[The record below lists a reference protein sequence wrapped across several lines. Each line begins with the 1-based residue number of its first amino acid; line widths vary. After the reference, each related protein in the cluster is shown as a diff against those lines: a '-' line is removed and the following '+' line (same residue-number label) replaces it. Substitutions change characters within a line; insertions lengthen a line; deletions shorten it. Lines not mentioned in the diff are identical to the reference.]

1 LPRRVPQ
8 LAKLSRPRLYDAV
21 PRQRLF
27 KLLDDKRQHPAIWVC
42 GPPGAGKTT
51 LVGTYLEDRGIDG
64 IWYQLDTGDREVTSF
79 FYYLSRAVLPF
90 LGKRKSLPV
99 LAPEQ
104 LQNIEVFARRYF
116 RELWDVLP
124 RGCAIVLDNFQ
135 DVSDSADLL
144 AIADVLISEVPDARH
159 LLIISRN
166 DPPQAL
172 LPQVARRQIAQIG
185 WEALRLTKEETA
197 SILSTRSCT
206 DETAETV
213 FERSGGWVAG
223 VVLMREHQQTK
234 PMSADHKDAPES
246 AVFDYFAAQ
255 IFAQQDEETRR
266 VMQCV
271 GYLPYFTEDMAR
283 ELSGSSNAASVID
296 RLYQGQIFINRR
308 EGGEYQFHALLRAF
322 LVSRA
327 RESLTAT
334 ELARL
339 QCRSA
344 ELMVQAG
351 ELDAA
356 FTLYRGAGEL
366 QGTRRLVTTVAESLI
381 RQGRWELLGSWL
393 NTLGDQEADIDPWL
407 TFWRGIVEMATDAA
421 RARST
426 FELAYARFHK
436 IGNRTGELEAVSR
449 ILDTY
454 FLVWDTVAEMDPW
467 IEVAEELV
475 RDDRPASDQAFARA
489 YSGLLIALLYR
500 HPHNPLLQVGA
511 EWVAKHYE
519 RERDPTQR
527 LRMAVFLLH
536 FYDLMGEFEK
546 ATRVLQTYEPLLSTP
561 EVAPLTRSVGWMRRA
576 HHFAMTGDTAA
587 SLSASDKAVRI
598 CQENGLPD
606 SYLGLL
612 AVSVAHTNLVAGRVA
627 EAEASLER
635 ARSIVSSAQRMITV
649 YFHWAEF
656 WCAVLKKD
664 AVKQRALW
672 DSFERL
678 PMIGVPFNTAYNQPV
693 IHYLVQ
699 SDQVDL
705 ARTRIDRWRP
715 MVSGMRSPYVEFNMD
730 LMEASVATGE
740 RRTEE
745 AIRLLQRAFRSGAE
759 RGFENTLAWV
769 PEMMAPLCALA
780 LEHGIEVDYVR
791 HLIRARGLR
800 SPEPTQE
807 NWPWPVKIHAFGR
820 FAVAVDGKPVTFQGR
835 PQHRTLELL
844 KAIVALEA
852 ESVSVAQVTNALWPD
867 SDGDA
872 AHRAFAVALHRLR
885 KLLGDERAIRLSDGT
900 LSVDRSICWVDV
912 LALDERVTA
921 IENVGQCQ
929 DPQQA
934 VRQLFDL
941 YRGHLLG
948 DDEAQ
953 WVSPYRERLRTRF
966 MRTVNKLGAQLEQLG
981 KWPEVIEVYQR
992 VIELDPLAEHGYRR
1006 LMAALQHQG
1015 RHAEAMDVF
1024 RRCRDMLSIILG
1036 IAPSP
1041 ETQRLFESVQDA
1053 AASARPAD
1061 PDRAIRSGQR

>member
-1 LPRRVPQ
+1 MATKHRSQ

-21 PRQRLF
+21 PRERLF
-27 KLLDDKRQHPAIWVC
+27 SLLDDKRKHPAIWVC

-51 LVGTYLEDRGIDG
+51 LVGTYLEARKIDG
-64 IWYQLDTGDREVTSF
+64 LWYQLDAGDREVTSF
-79 FYYLSRAVLPF
+79 FYYLSQAVAPF
-90 LGKRKSLPV
+90 LGKRKPLPV

-104 LQNIEVFARRYF
+104 LHSLGTCARRYF

-124 RGCAIVLDNFQ
+124 GGCAMVLDNFQ
-135 DVSDSADLL
+135 NVSDSADVL
-144 AIADVLISEVPDARH
+144 AITDVLISEVPESRH
-159 LLIISRN
+159 VLIVSRN
-166 DPPQAL
+166 DPPPIF
-172 LPQVARRQIAQIG
+172 LPLVARRQIAQIG
-185 WEALRLTKEETA
+185 WEALRLTREETA
-197 SILSTRSCT
+197 SILSARLSQGEAV
-206 DETAETV
+206 DLV

-223 VVLMREHQQTK
+223 VVLMREHQAK
-234 PMSADHKDAPES
+234 LMAAGPKDTPES

-255 IFAQQDEETRR
+255 ILAQQSEETRR
-266 VMQCV
+266 VMQAV
-271 GYLPYFTEDMAR
+271 AFLPYFTEESAR
-283 ELSGSSNAASVID
+283 ELSGSLSAGKVID
-296 RLYQGQIFINRR
+296 RLYQGQIFTSRR

-322 LVSRA
+322 LVNRA
-327 RESLTAT
+327 RESLAET

-351 ELDAA
+351 ELEAA
-356 FTLYRGAGEL
+356 FDLYQDADEAQGA
-366 QGTRRLVTTVAESLI
+366 RRLVTTAAETLI
-381 RQGRWELLGSWL
+381 SQGRWELLGSWL
-393 NTLGDQEADIDPWL
+393 DSLDEREEETDPWL
-407 TFWRGIVEMATDAA
+407 TLWRGIVEMATDAA
-421 RARST
+421 RARRT
-426 FELAYARFHK
+426 FELAYTRFHR

-467 IEVAEELV
+467 IEVAEGLV
-475 RDDRPASDQAFARA
+475 RDERPASDQAFARA

-500 HPHNPLLQVGA
+500 HPHNPLLHVGA

-536 FYDLMGEFEK
+536 FYDLMGEFAK
-546 ATRVLQTYEPLLSTP
+546 AMRVLETYAPLLSAP
-561 EVAPLTRSVGWMRRA
+561 AVAPLTRSVGWMRRA
-576 HHFAMTGDTAA
+576 HHFAMTGDTVA
-587 SLSASDKAVRI
+587 SLFASDQAVRI

-612 AVSVAHTNLVAGRVA
+612 AVSVAHTNLVAGRIA

-649 YFHWAEF
+649 YFHWVEF

-664 AVKQRALW
+664 AAKLRILW
-672 DSFERL
+672 DAFEQL

-693 IHYLVQ
+693 IHYLVE
-699 SDQVDL
+699 SGQVNM
-705 ARTRIDRWRP
+705 ARARIDRWRP

-740 RRTEE
+740 GRTEH

-780 LEHGIEVDYVR
+780 LEHRIEVDYVR
-791 HLIRARGLR
+791 HLIRARGLG
-800 SPEPTQE
+800 SPDPTWE
-807 NWPWPVKIHAFGR
+807 NWPWPVKIHALGR
-820 FAVAVDGKPVTFQGR
+820 FAVSVDEKPIIFRGR

-844 KAIVALEA
+844 KAIVAFGA
-852 ESVSVAQVTNALWPD
+852 DSVSVAQVTNALWPD
-867 SDGDA
+867 SEGDA

-885 KLLGDERAIRLSDGT
+885 KLLGDERAIRLSDGV
-900 LSVDRSICWVDV
+900 LSIDRSICWIDV
-912 LALDERVTA
+912 LALDERMVA
-921 IENVGQCQ
+921 IENMGQR
-929 DPQQA
+929 DMPEQA
-934 VRQLFDL
+934 VRLLFDL

-948 DDEAQ
+948 DDEETQ
-953 WVSPYRERLRTRF
+953 WVRPHRERFRIRF
-966 MRTVNKLGAQLEQLG
+966 MRAASKLAGQFESSGSWLEA
-981 KWPEVIEVYQR
+981 IEVYQR
-992 VIELDPLAEHGYRR
+992 VIELDPLAEDGYRR
-1006 LMAALQHQG
+1006 LMTALQHQG
-1015 RHAEAMDVF
+1015 RTAEAMDVF

-1041 ETQRLFESVQDA
+1041 ETQRIFEAVQDA
-1053 AASARPAD
+1053 AASAQSAAPKRHLRNA
-1061 PDRAIRSGQR
+1061 